1 MEIKKEM
8 KMTNTEVKT
17 EKIDEAIEAFTT
29 RTKAECPDAFYC
41 YQAGY
46 FSTVIRALLL
56 RATDEDRELV
66 LQQLNRT

>member
-1 MEIKKEM
+1 
-8 KMTNTEVKT
+8 MTNTEIKT

-56 RATDEDRELV
+56 RATDEDRKLV
-66 LQQLNRT
+66 LKHLIGQK

>member
-1 MEIKKEM
+1 M
-8 KMTNTEVKT
+8 
-17 EKIDEAIEAFTT
+17 EAFTA

-66 LQQLNRT
+66 LKQLNGPI